1 MKYSESNAPLLCM
14 MTQSTCY
21 RGTKKMNVRGVLW
34 HSTGANNP
42 TLKRYVQ
49 PDDDAS
55 DRERLLALL
64 GKNRYNND
72 WNHKERQAGMNA
84 WIGQLADGGVA
95 SVQVM
100 PWDYKPWG
108 CGSGKKGSCNN
119 GWIQFEICED
129 DMNDSE
135 YFARV
140 YDEACE
146 LTAYLCRMYNIDPK
160 GSVSYN
166 GVTVPT
172 VLCHKDSYRLGL
184 GSDHSDVYEWF
195 DRYGKSMETARD
207 DVAKLLGAGAPGV
220 PDAAE
225 TKRVNVAV
233 EVVKRG
239 VKSDA
244 VRAVQALLNMRA
256 GAGLEID
263 GSCGA
268 ATEAAIKAYQRA
280 SGLEVDGSCGAA
292 TWGKLLG

>member
-1 MKYSESNAPLLCM
+1 MKYSESNMPLVCM

-34 HSTGANNP
+34 HSTGADNP

-49 PDDDAS
+49 PDDDAP

-129 DMNDSE
+129 DMNDPE
-135 YFARV
+135 YFAKV
-140 YDEACE
+140 YKEACG

-160 GSVSYN
+160 GTVSYN

-195 DRYGKSMETARD
+195 DRYGKSMETVRD
-207 DVAKLLGAGAPGV
+207 DVAALLGADV
-220 PDAAE
+220 PE

-233 EVVKRG
+233 EVIKRG

-256 GAGLEID
+256 GAGLEVD

-292 TWGKLLG
+292 TWGRLLG